1 MPRPEAAREV
11 LLRDQ
16 RRALY
21 AYQSVDSVSPEDWN
35 DYQLAVYG
43 LGANVLRSGL
53 CAALAAVQRFGTRG
67 DLLLDHLAKAD
78 LPALESI
85 PTRELVQRVRAL
97 DTDVYLIAARETLQ
111 VATWLKRAAQARS
124 RSA

>member
-1 MPRPEAAREV
+1 MPRPEAAWEV

-21 AYQSVDSVSPEDWN
+21 A
-35 DYQLAVYG
+35 
-43 LGANVLRSGL
+43 
-53 CAALAAVQRFGTRG
+53 
-67 DLLLDHLAKAD
+67 
-78 LPALESI
+78 
-85 PTRELVQRVRAL
+85 
-97 DTDVYLIAARETLQ
+97 YLIAARETLQ